1 MFAMVMGI
9 VPFVILIAD
18 AAFPERETVVSTR
31 GEIFVTNII
40 INYYINTRGK
50 VDAGPEEQLVATP
63 LSDLQ

>member
-31 GEIFVTNII
+31 GENFATNII
-40 INYYINTRGK
+40 INYINTRRK
-50 VDAGPEEQLVATP
+50 ADAGPEEQLVATP